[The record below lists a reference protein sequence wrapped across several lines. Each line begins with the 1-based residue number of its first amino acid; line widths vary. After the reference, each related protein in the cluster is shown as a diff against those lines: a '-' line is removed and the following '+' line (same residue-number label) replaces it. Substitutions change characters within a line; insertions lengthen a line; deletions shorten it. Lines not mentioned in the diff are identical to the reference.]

1 MCVGERSAISEYQL
15 TEGSLGFR
23 GGETRGGATGV
34 NDVVKKKAKTE
45 LQGQS
50 CVTAVAVG

>member
-50 CVTAVAVG
+50 WVTAVAVG